1 MGKRTEQH
9 LQDQASY
16 TASPES
22 VQKAT
27 AKREARIAQELRQAP
42 PPIQPRTESDDLA
55 HDRAMTRLANMGF
68 KTSQHT
74 PE

>member
-22 VQKAT
+22 VQKAD
-27 AKREARIAQELRQAP
+27 AKRAARIAQELRQAP

-55 HDRAMTRLANMGF
+55 HDRAMTRLAKMGF
-68 KTSQHT
+68 QTS
-74 PE
+74 